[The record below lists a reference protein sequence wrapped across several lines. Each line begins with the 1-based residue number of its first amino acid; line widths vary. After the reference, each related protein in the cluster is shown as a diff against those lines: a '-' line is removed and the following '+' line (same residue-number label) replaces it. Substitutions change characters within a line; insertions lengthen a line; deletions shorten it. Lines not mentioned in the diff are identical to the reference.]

1 MSNVLKIDEAV
12 VGTTASSRASL
23 ERVTIPVTGMT
34 CAACQSFVQKV
45 LAGQRG
51 VQDASVNLMLHNAT
65 ITFDPKAISTA
76 SLVESIR
83 QTGYGAEMPVL
94 DESVLEAQEK
104 HDEEQLLEYKQ
115 LRVKAVVSLIAG
127 SVAMVLSIP
136 LMSMKSAG
144 GMERMKDPLMSWTM
158 RVLDPVLHTMLPWM
172 YEVSDNAI
180 RWSLFV
186 LSAFIIGWAGRR
198 FYVKAWSALLHKT
211 ADMNTLVALG
221 TGTAFLYSAASTIA
235 PGFFIEHGIAPDVY
249 FEAGM
254 LIIGLVLVGN
264 MLESRA
270 KGQTAT
276 ALRKLVQL
284 QPKTATIVRDGM
296 ESGVP
301 LESIQT
307 GDMILVRPGERIPT
321 DGEVV
326 AGKSSVD
333 ESMLTGESL
342 PIEKIAGERVMGG
355 TLNQHGS
362 LQYRATAL
370 GAGSMLSQI
379 VRLLR
384 DAQGSRAPIQ
394 RIADQISAVFVPTV
408 LGIAIV
414 TFLLWRFFAHD
425 AGVMQAFAA
434 AVTVLVIACP
444 CAMGLAVPTAVMV
457 ATGRGAT
464 FGILVKGGEAL
475 QRMEKIDTVVL
486 DKTGTITAGRPQVT
500 DVLLVAPEK
509 VREEQVLRLAAALER
524 ASEHPLAEA
533 VVRYARERGLELAQP
548 ETFESLTGLGVIG
561 VIEGNVTLVGNPALM
576 AKYSVATE
584 ALRAA
589 ATALSEAGKTP
600 LWIAINGALEGVI
613 AVADTVK
620 PTSVEAIRQMHA
632 EGLRVVMLTGDNER
646 TAGAIARMVGVDEVI
661 AGVLPAGKVD
671 AIKRLQAE
679 RRVVAM
685 VGDGVND
692 APALAQ
698 ADVGLT
704 MANGADI
711 AMEAGDVTL
720 MRNDLT
726 GVAMAITLSR
736 GTMRVMRQ
744 NLFWAFVYNVIGI
757 PLAAGAL
764 YPVFGLLLSPVIA
777 SAAMA
782 LSSFSVVMN
791 SLRLRRLKARIGWNE
806 YDYETSCDEPWSSRC
821 QLLHARSG
829 SERPQGGWCEQ
840 RDQSVEPAPA
850 GPHRRPDS
858 RHTAD
863 DRGRSV
869 LR

>member
-1 MSNVLKIDEAV
+1 M
-12 VGTTASSRASL
+12 R
-23 ERVTIPVTGMT
+23 
-34 CAACQSFVQKV
+34 
-45 LAGQRG
+45 
-51 VQDASVNLMLHNAT
+51 
-65 ITFDPKAISTA
+65 
-76 SLVESIR
+76 
-83 QTGYGAEMPVL
+83 
-94 DESVLEAQEK
+94 
-104 HDEEQLLEYKQ
+104 
-115 LRVKAVVSLIAG
+115 
-127 SVAMVLSIP
+127 
-136 LMSMKSAG
+136 
-144 GMERMKDPLMSWTM
+144 DPLMSWNM
-158 RVLDPVLHTMLPWM
+158 RVLDPMLRKVLPWM
-172 YEVSDNAI
+172 YQFSDDAL
-180 RWSLFV
+180 RWFLFA
-186 LSAFIIGWAGRR
+186 LAAFIIGWAGRR

-221 TGTAFLYSAASTIA
+221 TGAAFLYSAASTIA
-235 PGFFIEHGIAPDVY
+235 PGFFVAHGIAPDVY

-264 MLESRA
+264 TLESRA
-270 KGQTAT
+270 KGQTAA

-284 QPKTATIVRDGM
+284 QPKTATVLRDGV
-296 ESGVP
+296 ESKVP
-301 LESIQT
+301 LESI
-307 GDMILVRPGERIPT
+307 GKGNVILVRPGERIPT

-326 AGKSSVD
+326 SGKSSVD

-342 PIEKIAGERVMGG
+342 PIEKTARDRVMGG

-362 LQYRATAL
+362 LRYRATSL
-370 GAGSMLSQI
+370 GAGSTLAQI

-394 RIADQISAVFVPTV
+394 RIADRISAIFVPTV

-414 TFLLWRFFAHD
+414 TFFVWRYFAPD

-457 ATGRGAT
+457 ATGRGAN
-464 FGILVKGGEAL
+464 FGILIKGGETL
-475 QRMEKIDTVVL
+475 QRLEKIDTIVL

-500 DVLLVAPEK
+500 DVLVAGSESSGIAEDHMI
-509 VREEQVLRLAAALER
+509 RIAAALER
-524 ASEHPLAEA
+524 ASEHALAEA
-533 VVRYARERGLELAQP
+533 VVRYAQERGLSLTQP
-548 ETFESLTGLGVIG
+548 ETFESLTGLGVVGMINGDVALIG
-561 VIEGNVTLVGNPALM
+561 NAALM
-576 AKYSVATE
+576 QKYSIASE
-584 ALRAA
+584 ALQAA
-589 ATALSEAGKTP
+589 ALRLSDAGKTP
-600 LWIAINGALEGVI
+600 LWIAVNGALAGMI

-646 TAGAIARMVGVDEVI
+646 TAGAIAHIVGVDEVV

-671 AIKRLQAE
+671 VIKRLQAE
-679 RRVVAM
+679 GRVVAM

-704 MANGADI
+704 MANGADV

-726 GVAMAITLSR
+726 GVPMSIALSR

-764 YPVFGLLLSPVIA
+764 YPVLRLLLSPVLA

-782 LSSFSVVMN
+782 FSSFSVVMN
-791 SLRLRRLKARIGWNE
+791 SLRLRRLKL
-806 YDYETSCDEPWSSRC
+806 T
-821 QLLHARSG
+821 
-829 SERPQGGWCEQ
+829 
-840 RDQSVEPAPA
+840 
-850 GPHRRPDS
+850 
-858 RHTAD
+858 
-863 DRGRSV
+863 
-869 LR
+869 